1 MTFLPI
7 VGRELRVA
15 ARRKSTHR
23 IRLWTTFGG
32 AMVNVFFLLLMFA
45 RARLIG
51 GFGGFSNAGGI
62 LFGILAWYVFG
73 MCLLAGI
80 FLAADVLSEEKRE
93 GTLGLLFLTDLK
105 GYDVVLG
112 KFMGI
117 GLATA
122 YALVASFTIMA
133 FPLLMGGVTPGEFWR
148 VALALL
154 NALFFSL
161 AVGFWVSSW
170 CRESS
175 KAMTGALAALFL
187 ITIGPYILEQVRS
200 ALNWP
205 NGWWYLL
212 SPSPFN
218 PFSYSFAA
226 FYPYAAGRYWW
237 SLLTSHLLGWVFLIL
252 AGWILPGAWQDRPF
266 RPRSQLETSR
276 FRYFPTINIARRFGA
291 RKRRFLEINPVLW
304 LASGNPAMTWGA
316 WAAVALCGLVTAPFV
331 FTAFTA
337 QNQLVL
343 SAVGYITKFCGLLL
357 KFFIAMQA
365 CRLFADARRSG
376 ALELL
381 LCTPLTSQ
389 EIIRGQWQVLKRLFF
404 WPIVLLAAVE
414 LAFVVPYVVSIKSI
428 FAQAGQS
435 LPAAGPGTAYIS
447 YMVYLGGLL
456 PICNNVLKLVLDF
469 YALGWFGMWL
479 ALTTKKPNLAVAFT
493 VLLVLV
499 LPSFVFC
506 VPDFLIDIGFIIWA
520 RVKLLE
526 DFRVLAAQSYAA
538 MPVVLP
544 AGPKP
549 GNPPPSPK

>member
-7 VGRELRVA
+7 VDRELRVA
-15 ARRKSTHR
+15 ARRKSTYR

-32 AMVNVFFLLLMFA
+32 AMVNILFLLFMRVFGSVL
-45 RARLIG
+45 G
-51 GFGGFSNAGGI
+51 GFGNMGGT
-62 LFGILAWYVFG
+62 LFGLLAGYVFG
-73 MCLLAGI
+73 MCLLAGV

-122 YALVASFTIMA
+122 YALVASFPIMA
-133 FPLLMGGVTPGEFWR
+133 FPLLMGGVTPDEFWR
-148 VALALL
+148 EALALL

-161 AVGFWVSSW
+161 ALGFWVSSW
-170 CRESS
+170 CREST

-187 ITIGPYILEQVRS
+187 IIFGAIILEQVRS

-212 SPSPFN
+212 SPSPLN
-218 PFSYSFAA
+218 PFSYGFAA
-226 FYPYAAGRYWW
+226 RYPSAAGRYWW

-252 AGWILPGAWQDRPF
+252 AAWILPGAWQDRPF
-266 RPRSQLETSR
+266 RPRSPLEISI
-276 FRYFPTINIARRFGA
+276 FKHIPTLNFARRFGA

-304 LASGNPAMTWGA
+304 LASGNPAMAWGA
-316 WAAVALCGLVTAPFV
+316 WAAVAICGFVTAPFV
-331 FTAFTA
+331 ITAFTA
-337 QNQLVL
+337 RDPMVL
-343 SAVGYITKFCGLLL
+343 SSVGYITKFCGLLL
-357 KFFIAMQA
+357 KLFVAMQA
-365 CRLFADARRSG
+365 CRFFAEARRSS

-404 WPIVLLAAVE
+404 WPIAALVVVE

-435 LPAAGPGTAYIS
+435 LPASGPGATYVS

-479 ALTTKKPNLAVAFT
+479 ALTIKKPNLAVAFT

-520 RVKLLE
+520 RIKLLQ
-526 DFRVLAAQSYAA
+526 DFRVLALQSYMAA
-538 MPVVLP
+538 PVVLSSV
-544 AGPKP
+544 PKP
-549 GNPPPSPK
+549 GTPPPSPK

>member
-7 VGRELRVA
+7 VDRELRVA

-23 IRLWTTFGG
+23 IRLWTTVGG
-32 AMVNVFFLLLMFA
+32 ALVNVFFLIFMRIL
-45 RARLIG
+45 G
-51 GFGGFSNAGGI
+51 GFGGFGNAGGI
-62 LFGILAWYVFG
+62 LFGILSWYTFG

-80 FLAADVLSEEKRE
+80 FLAADVLSEEKRD

-122 YALVASFTIMA
+122 YALVAIFPVMA

-175 KAMTGALAALFL
+175 KAMAGAMAALFL
-187 ITIGPYILEQVRS
+187 ITLGPYILEQVRS
-200 ALNWP
+200 SLNWP

-218 PFSYSFAA
+218 PFSYGFAA
-226 FYPYAAGRYWW
+226 VYPYAAGRYWW
-237 SLLTSHLLGWVFLIL
+237 SLLASHLLGWVFLIL

-266 RPRSQLETSR
+266 RPRSPVQIPKD
-276 FRYFPTINIARRFGA
+276 FPTLNMARRFGA
-291 RKRRFLEINPVLW
+291 RKSRFLGINPVFW
-304 LASGNPAMTWGA
+304 LASGNPAMAWGA

-331 FTAFTA
+331 VTAFTA
-337 QNQLVL
+337 RDPVVL
-343 SAVGYITKFCGLLL
+343 SWVGYLTKFCGLLL
-357 KFFIAMQA
+357 KFFVAMQA
-365 CRLFADARRSG
+365 CRFFAEARRSG

-389 EIIRGQWQVLKRLFF
+389 EIIRGQWQALKRLFF
-404 WPIVLLAAVE
+404 WPIVLLAGIE
-414 LAFVVPYVVSIKSI
+414 LAFLLPYVISFNSL
-428 FAQAGQS
+428 FGQALKG
-435 LPAAGPGTAYIS
+435 LPASTPASGFLWAFE
-447 YMVYLGGLL
+447 VL
-456 PICNNVLKLVLDF
+456 PICNNALKLALDF

-493 VLLVLV
+493 ALFVLV

-520 RVKLLE
+520 RIKLIE
-526 DFRVLAAQSYAA
+526 DFRVLAAQSYSSA
-538 MPVVLP
+538 PVALP
-544 AGPKP
+544 AGPGP
-549 GNPPPSPK
+549 GIPPTSPK